1 MKRLAG
7 LSTALALVA
16 AAPALAAA
24 PAALPDWSGVWKPD
38 QGILF
43 KSGRND
49 PDSHEAR
56 LRDTPPYTPEFA
68 KEHAALLGS
77 ANRGLPLYEPTANCL
92 WPGMPRLML
101 QPYPME
107 FVPRQGVVYTLHEY
121 MSQQRRI
128 YTDGRPHPADPDP
141 SFNGDSIGHWEGD
154 TLVVDTVAIKP
165 GVTRIDRYLPHSDA
179 LHVVERIRRISPTQ
193 MEDRITIDDKK
204 ALTEPWSTV
213 RTWTLQPDWKMMEF
227 VCDENNRNPSNEA
240 GVTQVIKQG
249 AK

>member
-1 MKRLAG
+1 MQRLLIA
-7 LSTALALVA
+7 ALVA
-16 AAPALAAA
+16 TALSTSAAAAA
-24 PAALPDWSGVWKPD
+24 PAAPLPDWSGVWKPD

-43 KSGRND
+43 KSGIGD

-68 KEHAALLGS
+68 KEHDALLDS
-77 ANRGLPLYEPTANCL
+77 ANKGLPMYEPTANCL

-107 FVPRQGVVYTLHEY
+107 FVVKPGVVYTLHEY

-128 YTDGRPHPADPDP
+128 YTDGRGHPADVDP
-141 SFNGDSIGHWEGD
+141 SFNGDSVGHWEGD
-154 TLVVDTVAIKP
+154 TLVVDTVGIKP

-179 LHVVERIRRISPTQ
+179 LHVVERIRRISPTK
-193 MEDRITIDDKK
+193 MEDRITIDDAK
-204 ALTEPWSTV
+204 ALTAPWSTV
-213 RTWTLQPDWKMMEF
+213 RTWTLQPDWKIMEF
-227 VCDENNRNPSNEA
+227 VCEENNRNPSDVN